1 MQIPASIVQGNSV
14 TWRDLSTQ
22 DNLGNSITSNDWTL
36 TWYFSGPTTFSVT
49 STASSTGWETTLS
62 AAQTTAMNESR
73 TPNYYWQATVTKAAQ
88 VITIGS
94 GRLTVLK
101 NLASSVAGYDGRT
114 QSEIDLAAVQA
125 EIQARISGG
134 AAIEYTI
141 GTRRLRKEA
150 LSELMA
156 LESRLK
162 LMVSKER
169 KAQSLANG
177 LGDPRN
183 VFVRFT

>member
-1 MQIPASIVQGNSV
+1 
-14 TWRDLSTQ
+14 
-22 DNLGNSITSNDWTL
+22 
-36 TWYFSGPTTFSVT
+36 
-49 STASSTGWETTLS
+49 
-62 AAQTTAMNESR
+62 MNESR
-73 TPNYYWQATVTKAAQ
+73 TPNYFWQATVTKAAQ

-101 NLASSVAGYDGRT
+101 NLALSVAGYDGRT

-134 AAIEYTI
+134 ATIEYTI

-162 LMVSKER
+162 LLVSKER
-169 KAQSLANG
+169 KAQDLANG

-183 VFVRFT
+183 VYVRFT